1 MALCE
6 LYNVF
11 LIDFDK
17 KVFIIKATAKEIY
30 FAWTLQRWR
39 GFLILTGNTML
50 QNYYFMKHVIFWVFY
65 FSILDIPLNMRIS
78 NLISRA

>member
-17 KVFIIKATAKEIY
+17 KVFIIKATPKEIY
-30 FAWTLQRWR
+30 FA
-39 GFLILTGNTML
+39 
-50 QNYYFMKHVIFWVFY
+50 
-65 FSILDIPLNMRIS
+65 
-78 NLISRA
+78 